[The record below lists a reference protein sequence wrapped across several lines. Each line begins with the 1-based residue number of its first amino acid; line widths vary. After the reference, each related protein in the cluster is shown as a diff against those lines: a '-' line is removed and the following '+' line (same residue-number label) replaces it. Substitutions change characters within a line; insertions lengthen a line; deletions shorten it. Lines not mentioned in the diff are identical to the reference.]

1 MGTYSVLFDEHN
13 KRSYGFVAG
22 ICKPE
27 DSSKPTRYDI
37 QVPIRGK
44 KDKVLFYT
52 SVNRRRVMR
61 LQKYLACDEDWLA
74 YAART
79 SGFETNEVR
88 CIVEKS
94 HHLKKTEMPS
104 FHRCHHIFSHVQI
117 PLRIKRMAEEIE
129 RMPDTSNLKKI
140 VAYKPSGD
148 AVTFP
153 VVPASWRTLET
164 SE

>member
-1 MGTYSVLFDEHN
+1 MWERIQFFDEHN

-22 ICKPE
+22 ICKPD
-27 DSSKPTRYDI
+27 DSSEPTRYDI
-37 QVPIRGK
+37 EVPIRGK

-79 SGFETNEVR
+79 SGFETNE
-88 CIVEKS
+88 
-94 HHLKKTEMPS
+94 
-104 FHRCHHIFSHVQI
+104 I

-140 VAYKPSGD
+140 VACKPSGD

-164 SE
+164 RE